1 MRLIVPIIIIIG
13 VVIFQSVFIVQEIS
27 QAIVLQFGDP
37 KKIITKAGLNFKLPF
52 IQNVV
57 YLDKRILN
65 LDSAP
70 EEVIAADQKRLI
82 VDAIARF
89 KIVDPLKF
97 YISVGN
103 ERVARS
109 RLSTIINS
117 RIRGVLGTQ
126 ELATLL
132 STDRAKQMAIIQNDV
147 NTEAKTLGIQIVV
160 IGVFL
165 FQSIV
170 IVQEINQ
177 AIVLQFGDPKKII
190 SKAGLNF
197 KLPFIQNVVFLDK
210 RILNLDNAPQEVIA
224 ADQKRLIVDAIARF
238 KIVDP
243 LKFYISVGNE
253 RVARSRLSTI
263 INSRIR
269 GVLGTQELATL
280 LSTDRAKQM
289 AINQN
294 DVNTEAKTLGIQIV
308 DVRIKRAD
316 LPPAN
321 SDAIYKRMQT
331 EREREA
337 KEFRAQGAE
346 IAQKIRSTA
355 DKYVTVLLAN
365 PNKKSEIMKGE
376 GDGQRNKIFAN
387 AFGQDP
393 QFFAF
398 YRAMQA
404 YETALIGGETSLVL
418 SPDSEF
424 FKFFG
429 KAMKPR

>member
-1 MRLIVPIIIIIG
+1 MKVPKFIIP
-13 VVIFQSVFIVQEIS
+13 
-27 QAIVLQFGDP
+27 A
-37 KKIITKAGLNFKLPF
+37 
-52 IQNVV
+52 
-57 YLDKRILN
+57 
-65 LDSAP
+65 
-70 EEVIAADQKRLI
+70 
-82 VDAIARF
+82 
-89 KIVDPLKF
+89 
-97 YISVGN
+97 
-103 ERVARS
+103 
-109 RLSTIINS
+109 
-117 RIRGVLGTQ
+117 
-126 ELATLL
+126 
-132 STDRAKQMAIIQNDV
+132 
-147 NTEAKTLGIQIVV
+147 IVV
-160 IGVFL
+160 IGVVL
-165 FQSIV
+165 FQSLF

-224 ADQKRLIVDAIARF
+224 SDQKRLIIDAITRF
-238 KIVDP
+238 QITDP

-280 LSTDRAKQM
+280 LSRDRTKQM
-289 AINQN
+289 AIIQS
-294 DVNTEAKTLGIQIV
+294 DVNEEAKSFGIKII

-337 KEFRAQGAE
+337 KEFRAEGAE

-355 DKYVTVLLAN
+355 DKDVTVLLAN
-365 PNKKSEIMKGE
+365 ANKKSEIMKGE

-387 AFGQDP
+387 AFGRDP
-393 QFFAF
+393 QFFGF

-404 YETALIGGETSLVL
+404 YETALIGGETSMVL

-429 KAMKPR
+429 KSMNPK